1 MVVGM
6 DLLNEV
12 TGVRSGWSNSVDW
25 RLHRSEGREGE
36 PVLFTQKGASTCP
49 CPCVAWPCGL

>member
-12 TGVRSGWSNSVDW
+12 T
-25 RLHRSEGREGE
+25 EREGE